1 MTKSDL
7 IPHSL
12 EEIMRDEAI
21 SFGNYV
27 LEFPTCSR
35 SSRVSPLSLGPLG
48 LGLLGLL
55 SLLVL
60 KLNHSF

>member
-48 LGLLGLL
+48 PL

-60 KLNHSF
+60 KSSRTNSASN